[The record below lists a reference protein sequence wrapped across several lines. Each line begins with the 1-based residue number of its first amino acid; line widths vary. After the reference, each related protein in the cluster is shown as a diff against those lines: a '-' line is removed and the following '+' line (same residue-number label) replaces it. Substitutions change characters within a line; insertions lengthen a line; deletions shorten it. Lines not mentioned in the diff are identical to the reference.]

1 MNVVKG
7 KKITGFVVNICRCF
21 KYNRH
26 RSVALA
32 YKARKLTLYYINN
45 VDKILTRKLKTYIY
59 VICISGQLTTQNL
72 TNYIE
77 WRESESIRH
86 WTSLFCVKLVTT
98 VKTNTSGKKTCFS
111 SNFDLKK
118 SLLVYEIGIP
128 PLNTSQKFS
137 YQRKKSHI

>member
-1 MNVVKG
+1 MYAFQDNL
-7 KKITGFVVNICRCF
+7 RP
-21 KYNRH
+21 
-26 RSVALA
+26 
-32 YKARKLTLYYINN
+32 
-45 VDKILTRKLKTYIY
+45 
-59 VICISGQLTTQNL
+59 QNL

-77 WRESESIRH
+77 WRESIRH
-86 WTSLFCVKLVTT
+86 WTSLFCVKPVTT

-137 YQRKKSHI
+137 YQRKKVIFDMFRENNLPPTYLCSELKE

>member
-1 MNVVKG
+1 MTCAVV
-7 KKITGFVVNICRCF
+7 FQLCR
-21 KYNRH
+21 YVIIAAVLGS

-32 YKARKLTLYYINN
+32 YKARKTLYYMNN
-45 VDKILTRKLKTYIY
+45 VDKILARSQKHTCTLYAFQDNLRP
-59 VICISGQLTTQNL
+59 QNL

-77 WRESESIRH
+77 WRESIRH
-86 WTSLFCVKLVTT
+86 WTSLFCVKPVTT

-118 SLLVYEIGIP
+118 SPLVYEIGIP